1 MADDSEE
8 SVDTDP
14 ETNHE
19 TESGDDTADNAS
31 ADTADADEDEKSF
44 RERVEEI
51 RQRRAEERESGERPE
66 PDEMMGGGGGGPGGA
81 PGGMGGMG
89 GGGGGGGAVG
99 TEGIDGA
106 SDAAG
111 GIVDAGTLTDEA
123 AREALAR
130 HDAASLLA
138 DADALIRT
146 GPTGTNVNDLRAVVV
161 EPDVVESGTIGD
173 DPTDAP
179 GPDVG

>member
-51 RQRRAEERESGERPE
+51 RQRRNEEHHTRARPE
-66 PDEMMGGGGGGPGGA
+66 PDEMMGGGGGGNPFA
-81 PGGMGGMG
+81 QMMSGMMG
-89 GGGGGGGAVG
+89 GGGPGA
-99 TEGIDGA
+99 GA
-106 SDAAG
+106 GAG
-111 GIVDAGTLTDEA
+111 GPGMGDGDDSDNEEVVREIRQLRDEVRDATRQLQRIAQAVEDLTD
-123 AREALAR
+123 
-130 HDAASLLA
+130 
-138 DADALIRT
+138 
-146 GPTGTNVNDLRAVVV
+146 N
-161 EPDVVESGTIGD
+161 
-173 DPTDAP
+173 
-179 GPDVG
+179 